1 MPRSIVG
8 GKAFSLR
15 RTPSRQ
21 GLRTFLVLLAGV
33 CLAMQAATQYMAWSF
48 DFHSALGPPLFRVA
62 DCPIYPFYRG
72 MNWLRILLGAP
83 ASAERN
89 VTRMGM
95 LIFAGGCLV
104 SVLLAR
110 LCRGGR
116 RNAAEILHGSAHW
129 ASTKDVVAAGL
140 LSKNR
145 EPLKEGVV
153 VGGIVAGGLLK
164 KTLMLRH
171 NGREHVL
178 CFAPTRSGKGISLV
192 LPTLLDGWRQ
202 SAFILDIKG
211 ENFALTSGY
220 RKRELGQKILR
231 LDFTD
236 PTALEGHTGATFNPL
251 EEVLPDFRFRDGVPP
266 DLERERTFELV
277 PSGTYVETATI
288 QQIVSIVVDPHG
300 KGLEDHWAKTASS
313 LMLGCITHLLY
324 KFRLEGRG
332 CPGMADVLSELSRPG
347 EDWQDVVQAWQSY
360 PHLGIRA
367 ISDRNGEEK
376 LVPLVHPIVAEE
388 AQTILSKPAKEAG
401 SVLSTVV
408 SNLALFR
415 DPVIA
420 RNTGR
425 SSFRIRDL
433 MHNDSPVSLYLIV
446 NPNDQLRLTPLTR
459 LIITQI
465 VFNLVQKMDF
475 RDGRSVEGYRHRLLL
490 LLDEF
495 PSLGRMELFERALG
509 FIGGYGLKAYI
520 IVQDLSQLYKAYTKE
535 ESIRAGCHI
544 QVAFAP
550 NTQETAEYL
559 SRMLGQVTVP
569 VKKYSESVTQGK
581 RTVSVSLHEEK
592 RALLDDQEC
601 RSIPGLKKNGDGD
614 VTEPGD
620 MLILPTGFPPIY
632 GRQTP
637 YFMDA
642 EMDRRSRI
650 PAPETSDVLL

>member
-1 MPRSIVG
+1 MPRSIVKS
-8 GKAFSLR
+8 KAFSLR
-15 RTPSRQ
+15 RTSPGRRL
-21 GLRTFLVLLAGV
+21 GTVWVLLVGF
-33 CLAMQAATQYMAWSF
+33 CLAMQAATQYIAWSL
-48 DFHSALGPPLFRVA
+48 DFHSALGPPLLQVA
-62 DCPIYPFYRG
+62 GCPIYPFYRG
-72 MNWLRILLGAP
+72 MYWLRLLLGDP

-104 SVLLAR
+104 SIFLAR
-110 LCRGGR
+110 LCRGRR
-116 RNAAEILHGSAHW
+116 RNAAEVLHGSAHW
-129 ASTKDVVAAGL
+129 ASTKEVVAAGL
-140 LSKNR
+140 LSENKK
-145 EPLKEGVV
+145 PLDEGVV
-153 VGGIVAGGLLK
+153 VGGIVVGGLLK

-171 NGREHVL
+171 NGKEHVL

-220 RKRELGQKILR
+220 RKRELGHKILR

-236 PTALEGHTGATFNPL
+236 PTALEEHTGATFNPL

-266 DLERERTFELV
+266 DLERERTFELI

-347 EDWQDVVQAWQSY
+347 EEWQDVVQAWQSY

-376 LVPLVHPIVAEE
+376 LIPLVHPIVAEE

-465 VFNLVQKMDF
+465 VFNLAQKMDF

-569 VKKYSESVTQGK
+569 VKRYSESVTQGK

-601 RSIPGLKKNGDGD
+601 RSIPGLKKNRDGD

-650 PAPETSDVLL
+650 PAPEKSDVLL